1 MHWSQEQSYDLY
13 SAAPILLEIVKQR
26 PGVKRWKQ
34 IRVQV
39 LLRLAGR
46 LFSNLMQRSQSI
58 SLAMQA
64 RGFQGSESHT
74 VHLGGKERVQLI
86 PNVIALLALPLT
98 IVGGLHY
105 LPIVG

>member
-1 MHWSQEQSYDLY
+1 MRWSQEQPYDLC
-13 SAAPILLEIVKQR
+13 SAAPMLLEIMKQAS
-26 PGVKRWKQ
+26 GMKRRKG

-39 LLRLAGR
+39 LLRLGGR

-64 RGFQGSESHT
+64 RGFQGPENHT

>member
-1 MHWSQEQSYDLY
+1 M
-13 SAAPILLEIVKQR
+13 PLEIGKQA
-26 PGVKRWKQ
+26 PGVKSWEQ
-34 IRVQV
+34 LCVQV

-64 RGFQGSESHT
+64 RGFQGPENHT